1 MENSFYT
8 LKVIIGLKKVSIFI
22 SDLVKKSHYCPKYV
36 NREDIKVH
44 FKGKPPGYFDA
55 SKGRTEENDFI

>member
-1 MENSFYT
+1 MGIF
-8 LKVIIGLKKVSIFI
+8 VSAP
-22 SDLVKKSHYCPKYV
+22 VKKHHYCPKYV